1 MMGNDLNR
9 TTEQTEGANR
19 IGRSPAALLD
29 RWDPLHFAF
38 VMATGIVSIAASL
51 LGFEL
56 LGRTLFAVNGLA
68 YVVVTTLTL
77 ARAARDLRSTLEDL
91 VSPDRAVGSFTAVA
105 ATSIL
110 GSQFVVF
117 DRSIAFATTLL
128 VIAGGLL
135 FLLTYTVFVGLTVR
149 DVDAP
154 IDETLDGGWFLAVVA
169 TQSVAVLAALL
180 APSYPTAIGEFALV
194 ALFLYSI
201 GGGFYLVLFTL
212 VFYRMTFFEFAPESA
227 TPPYWINMGA
237 VAITT
242 LAGALLLRLGPSWP
256 FLAELRPF
264 LVGFTF
270 FFWATGSWWIPLLV
284 VLGLWRHTVGEI
296 ALPHTPTGYHP
307 RYWSIVFPLGMY
319 TVSTFRLASE
329 AGITILHVIPRY
341 AVYIALVAW
350 LVVSTGLVRSMRSA
364 ITGAHERE
372 RVRE

>member
-1 MMGNDLNR
+1 MTGNDRNR
-9 TTEQTEGANR
+9 TTETTERRDGR
-19 IGRSPAALLD
+19 CRSPRPLLG

-38 VMATGIVSIAASL
+38 VMAT
-51 LGFEL
+51 
-56 LGRTLFAVNGLA
+56 
-68 YVVVTTLTL
+68 VVVTILTV
-77 ARAARDLRSTLEDL
+77 ARAARDLRSTFQDL

-117 DRSIAFATTLL
+117 DRSIAVATTLL
-128 VIAGGLL
+128 IVAGGLL
-135 FLLTYTVFVGLTVR
+135 FVLTYTVFVGLTVR
-149 DVDAP
+149 DVDEP

-180 APSYPTAIGEFALV
+180 APSYPTTLGGFALV
-194 ALFLYSI
+194 ALFLYSV

-242 LAGALLLRLGPSWP
+242 LAGALLLRLDQSWL

-270 FFWATGSWWIPLLV
+270 FFWATGSWWIPFLV
-284 VLGLWRHTVGEI
+284 VLGLWRHTVGGI

-319 TVSTFRLASE
+319 TVSTFRLADE
-329 AGITILHVIPRY
+329 AGITILGIIPRY
-341 AVYIALVAW
+341 FVHIALVAW
-350 LVVSTGLVRSMRSA
+350 LVLSIGLVRSILA
-364 ITGAHERE
+364 TITGAPDRE

>member
-1 MMGNDLNR
+1 MTEPGPDPSTRRPTGTVR
-9 TTEQTEGANR
+9 TGPAQTA
-19 IGRSPAALLD
+19 ILA
-29 RWDPLHFAF
+29 RWNPLHFAF

-51 LGFEL
+51 LGFGV
-56 LGRTLFAVNGLA
+56 LGRALFLANVLSYVAVSL
-68 YVVVTTLTL
+68 LTL
-77 ARAARDLRSTLEDL
+77 ARSARNLESTLADL

-117 DRSIAFATTLL
+117 GRSIAVATGLFA
-128 VIAGGLL
+128 VACGLL
-135 FLLTYTVFVGLTVR
+135 FSLTYTVFVGLTVR
-149 DVDAP
+149 DTNEP

-180 APSYPTAIGEFALV
+180 APSYPAVLEEFALV

-212 VFYRMTFFEFAPESA
+212 IFYRMTFFAFAPESA

-242 LAGALLLRLGPSWP
+242 LAGALILRLGPSWT
-256 FLAELRPF
+256 FIAELRPF

-284 VLGLWRHTVGEI
+284 VLGLWRHTVGGI

-307 RYWSIVFPLGMY
+307 RYWAIVFPLGMY
-319 TVSTFRLASE
+319 TASTFRLATATE
-329 AGITILHVIPRY
+329 LTILGIVPQ
-341 AVYIALVAW
+341 YIIYVAFAAW
-350 LVVSTGLVRSMRSA
+350 LTVTVGLVRSMISVLRALRS
-364 ITGAHERE
+364 
-372 RVRE
+372 

>member
-1 MMGNDLNR
+1 MRGSDVNR
-9 TTEQTEGANR
+9 TTEATGGTNR
-19 IGRSPAALLD
+19 IGHSPSDFLD

-38 VMATGIVSIAASL
+38 VMATGIVSIAATL
-51 LGFEL
+51 LGLEL
-56 LGRTLFAVNGLA
+56 VGQTLFAVNGLA
-68 YVVVTTLTL
+68 YVVITILTL
-77 ARAARDLRSTLEDL
+77 ARSARDPRSTLEDL

-117 DRSIAFATTLL
+117 NRSIAIATILL
-128 VIAGGLL
+128 ILAGGLL
-135 FLLTYTVFVGLTVR
+135 FVLTYTVFVGLTIRV
-149 DVDAP
+149 VDTP

-180 APSYPTAIGEFALV
+180 APSYPTVFEEFALV
-194 ALFLYSI
+194 ALFLYLV

-212 VFYRMTFFEFAPESA
+212 VFYRMTFFSFAPESA

-284 VLGLWRHTVGEI
+284 VLGVWRHTVGGI
-296 ALPHTPTGYHP
+296 TLPHTPTGYHP

-319 TVSTFRLASE
+319 TVSTFRFASE

-350 LVVSTGLVRSMRSA
+350 LVVSTGLARSIRSA
-364 ITGAHERE
+364 ITGALERE